1 MTGLIDVRDR
11 TLTMLRALGI
21 EPDPKQMRTVEKYV
35 RWVDGQISTAHI
47 DGRAM
52 DREIAG
58 GHEMVVTHDC
68 DVAIYTPVC
77 HEPRGANCQLICAE
91 GCTYYSGIA
100 HDGDGAFHSVSGGW
114 RHRMIDSGECQAVL
128 WLGQDPRIT
137 PAMAADG
144 TDPFEIGRFSIRP
157 VWTGCGVE
165 WQRVRRGMAAAPSRA
180 RRRDRSPGRGM
191 EDLTPTQ

>member
-1 MTGLIDVRDR
+1 MTTLTDIRDR
-11 TLTMLRALGI
+11 TLVMLRALGV
-21 EPDPKQMRTVEKYV
+21 EPDVKQMRIVEKCV
-35 RWVDGQISTAHI
+35 RWVDQQVSEAHI

-52 DREIAG
+52 DRAITG
-58 GHEMVVTHDC
+58 GHEMVVTHDY

-77 HEPRGANCQLICAE
+77 HEPHGANCQLICAE

-137 PAMAADG
+137 PATAADG
-144 TDPFEIGRFSIRP
+144 AEPFGSGRFSHRP
-157 VWTGCGVE
+157 VWCGCGVGG
-165 WQRVRRGMAAAPSRA
+165 QRPIGIFGGEEIEGMPS
-180 RRRDRSPGRGM
+180 
-191 EDLTPTQ
+191 